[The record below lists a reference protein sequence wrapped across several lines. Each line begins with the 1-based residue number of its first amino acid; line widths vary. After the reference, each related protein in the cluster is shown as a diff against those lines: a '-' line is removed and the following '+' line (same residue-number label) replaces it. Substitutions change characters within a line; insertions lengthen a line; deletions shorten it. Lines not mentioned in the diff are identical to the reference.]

1 MRNSSFI
8 PCHLD
13 EVVIGIGGETH
24 WLWRAVDLDG
34 FVPDLLVQSR
44 RNTNA
49 AKRLMRKRLKRQ
61 GVTGFRI

>member
-8 PCHLD
+8 PWHLD

-24 WLWRAVDLDG
+24 WLWRAVDLDS
-34 FVPDLLVQSR
+34 FVLYVLVQSR
-44 RNTNA
+44 RNTKS